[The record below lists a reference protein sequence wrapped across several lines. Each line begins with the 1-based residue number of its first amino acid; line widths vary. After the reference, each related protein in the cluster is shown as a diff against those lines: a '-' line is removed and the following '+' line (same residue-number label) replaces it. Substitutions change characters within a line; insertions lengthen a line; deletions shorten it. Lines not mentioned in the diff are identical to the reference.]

1 MVRFFRSVKLFTADN
16 GGGGSGSSN
25 GDGGN
30 AGTNANGGGN
40 ANNGGGNQPDIAAQ
54 IANLVNR
61 QGGPDAALMLLM
73 NENYQYREQNRQL
86 RERVPDGAVVLSGDD
101 AQRWRDY
108 QALGQLDE
116 LRTRLTER
124 EQAQTELATLRTQAT
139 IRTVA
144 EAMQWKPSVLERLA
158 TNVTFVAKTEGDK
171 TTITVKDG
179 DVETPLDAYAEKHWG
194 EFMPALE
201 ADIAPAGR
209 GTGFVRQGGGNPKKD
224 DPITNHNQRMG
235 YALPKRGN

>member
-16 GGGGSGSSN
+16 GGGGSGSGN

-40 ANNGGGNQPDIAAQ
+40 ANNGGNQPDIAGQ
-54 IANLVNR
+54 IANLIAR
-61 QGGPDAALMLLM
+61 QGSPDAALMLLM
-73 NENYQYREQNRQL
+73 QENYQYRDQNRQL
-86 RERVPDGAVVLSGDD
+86 RERVPNGAVVLSGDD

-108 QALGQLDE
+108 QELGQLDE

-124 EQAQTELATLRTQAT
+124 EQAQIELTNLRTQAT

-158 TNVTFVAKTEGDK
+158 TNVTFITKTEGDK
-171 TTITVKDG
+171 TTISVKDG
-179 DVETPLDAYAEKHWG
+179 DVETPLDAYADKHWG
-194 EFMPALE
+194 EFMPALTI
-201 ADIAPAGR
+201 DSNPARR
-209 GTGFVRQGGGNPKKD
+209 GTGFVHQGGGNPKKD
-224 DPITNHNQRMG
+224 DPITTHNQRMG
-235 YALPKRGN
+235 YSLPKRG

>member
-1 MVRFFRSVKLFTADN
+1 MVRFFRSAKLFTADN

-25 GDGGN
+25 GN
-30 AGTNANGGGN
+30 AGTNANE
-40 ANNGGGNQPDIAAQ
+40 GNQPDLAQ
-54 IANLVNR
+54 HIANLIAR
-61 QGGPDAALMLLM
+61 QGGHDNALRQLM
-73 NENYQYREQNRQL
+73 QENYQYRDQNRQL

-101 AQRWRDY
+101 VQRWRDY
-108 QALGQLDE
+108 QVLGQLDE

-158 TNVTFVAKTEGDK
+158 GNVTFITKTEGDK

-194 EFMPALE
+194 EFMPALTI
-201 ADIAPAGR
+201 DSNPARR
-209 GTGFVRQGGGNPKKD
+209 GTGFVHQGGGNPKKD
-224 DPITNHNQRMG
+224 DPITTHNQRMG
-235 YALPKRGN
+235 YAFPKRG